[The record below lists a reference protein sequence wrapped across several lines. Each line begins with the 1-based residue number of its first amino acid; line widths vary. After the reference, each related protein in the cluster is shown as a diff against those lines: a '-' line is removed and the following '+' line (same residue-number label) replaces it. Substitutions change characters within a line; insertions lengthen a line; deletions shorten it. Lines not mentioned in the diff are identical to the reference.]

1 MVKPVKQRNK
11 GLLNFRV
18 SPTSNLGVKKN
29 SGPGSRVSLVPREA
43 RRLARDGSLEGHE
56 PVSPRVSCI
65 GQIECGIKR
74 KRGVT
79 LRKPKQASSLLAH
92 AFAEQVKRRV
102 SIRRKSDVFAA
113 RAAPS
118 LGQTKQFGKGRG
130 TLSGFDWRAHNAE
143 EKGMVSN
150 GRKRSYESD
159 VPDAQATPKAAPS
172 LQQMRQFDKG
182 RGMSSNFDRR
192 TYDAGEKGVKRKRN

>member
-11 GLLNFRV
+11 GLLTFRV

-29 SGPGSRVSLVPREA
+29 SGSRVSLVPREA
-43 RRLARDGSLEGHE
+43 RRLSRDESLEGQE

-74 KRGVT
+74 KRGLTV
-79 LRKPKQASSLLAH
+79 RKPKQASSLLAH

-113 RAAPS
+113 GEAAPS
-118 LGQTKQFGKGRG
+118 LRQTRQFGKGRSA
-130 TLSGFDWRAHNAE
+130 LSGFDWRTHNAE
-143 EKGMVSN
+143 EKGMVPN

-159 VPDAQATPKAAPS
+159 VPDAPKAAPS

-182 RGMSSNFDRR
+182 RGVSSNFDRR